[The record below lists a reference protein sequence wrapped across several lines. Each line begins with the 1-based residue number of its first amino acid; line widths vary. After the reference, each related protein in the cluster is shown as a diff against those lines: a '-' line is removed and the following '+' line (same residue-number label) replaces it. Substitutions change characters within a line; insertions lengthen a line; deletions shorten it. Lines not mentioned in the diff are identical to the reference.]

1 MAINMKLIFAVVLI
15 SISLLGCSSTN
26 KPGDIFHKK
35 IYTEKNGD
43 SPPLYRAEGK
53 FKGNDVYIKSRN
65 SLILDEGIFAVIVDP
80 NTNVIVQTLS
90 YEEYTENVY
99 KPVQKNP
106 SMQSNKPISTDK
118 AEKYRQLVESAKK
131 YGFDYTTIGSGANLS
146 AIYLCNPQYATT
158 DEIITA
164 CTNSANKLIGQQEK
178 FSKSMTDLYNQK
190 EAHLSAGKVSIL
202 LQSSGAEC
210 IVSDN
215 QGICRVRD
223 SNSVIWSAV
232 IKNNTSRTVKDF
244 TISCKIMA
252 SSGTVLSNQTSSVYE
267 ILQPNERKN
276 IRFQLYSVE
285 QTRSTSCAVSNWV
298 NVN

>member
-65 SLILDEGIFAVIVDP
+65 SLILDEGIFALIVDP

-90 YEEYTENVY
+90 YEEYTDNVY

-106 SMQSNKPISTDK
+106 SMQSKKPVNADK
-118 AEKYRQLVESAKK
+118 MQKYKQLVERAKK
-131 YGFDYTTIGSGANLS
+131 YDISTSTIGIGSSLKS
-146 AIYLCNPQYATT
+146 AYYCVPENALT
-158 DEIITA
+158 DEIVNA
-164 CTNSANKLIGQQEK
+164 CTIEANNLINQRNRITQ
-178 FSKSMTDLYNQK
+178 SMNDLYNQK
-190 EAHLSAGKVSIL
+190 EAHLSSGKISIL
-202 LQSSGAEC
+202 LQSPGAEC
-210 IVSDN
+210 VATDS

-223 SNSVIWSAV
+223 TNSTIWTAV
-232 IKNNTSRTVKDF
+232 IKNNTQKITKDY

-252 SSGTVLSNQTSSVYE
+252 NSGTVLSNQTSKVYE

-276 IRFQLYSVE
+276 IKFQLYSVE
-285 QTRSTSCAVSNWV
+285 QMKSTSCEITNWV